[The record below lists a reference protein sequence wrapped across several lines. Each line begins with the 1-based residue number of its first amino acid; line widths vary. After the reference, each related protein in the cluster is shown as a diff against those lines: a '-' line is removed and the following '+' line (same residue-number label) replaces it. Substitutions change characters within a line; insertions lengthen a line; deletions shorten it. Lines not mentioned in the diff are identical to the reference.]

1 MEIAK
6 EQIFSKLKMDPVSP
20 DIGKRHFNK
29 TVARKFGIL
38 PPQGC
43 GVRLLAIL
51 QIQALF
57 SLPSKSTFY
66 TCSHMGTLDPWKPHA
81 DKQKTMNWGVC
92 ERTSVCWSSK
102 CLESAL
108 HVDIRYEELSLIIV
122 AYDQVKGVYS
132 FRVLKPGCWPCYTSS
147 KISDCHDTQLKNC

>member
-1 MEIAK
+1 MEIVK
-6 EQIFSKLKMDPVSP
+6 ELIFFFEAENGLSSP

-43 GVRLLAIL
+43 GVQALAIS

-66 TCSHMGTLDPWKPHA
+66 TWSHVGTLDP
-81 DKQKTMNWGVC
+81 
-92 ERTSVCWSSK
+92 
-102 CLESAL
+102 
-108 HVDIRYEELSLIIV
+108 
-122 AYDQVKGVYS
+122 
-132 FRVLKPGCWPCYTSS
+132 
-147 KISDCHDTQLKNC
+147 